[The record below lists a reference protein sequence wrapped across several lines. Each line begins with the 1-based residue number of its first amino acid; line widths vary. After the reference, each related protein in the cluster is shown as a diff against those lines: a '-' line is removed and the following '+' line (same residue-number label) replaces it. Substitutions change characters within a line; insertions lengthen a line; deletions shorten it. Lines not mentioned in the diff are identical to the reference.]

1 MQFLCNFLVW
11 VAREQMNSLCL
22 HGTLSSYFPRAE
34 KDLVFSSTST
44 ILPRTPEWAGMT
56 SLVLSSLSVYVSLTA
71 WPEIHVSPWVPAC
84 LESYERHTDPRIHTP
99 DFSLCHSGTLDL
111 GQ

>member
-71 WPEIHVSPWVPAC
+71 WPEISCVSLGTSLPGELRKTHRPQNP
-84 LESYERHTDPRIHTP
+84 HT
-99 DFSLCHSGTLDL
+99 
-111 GQ
+111 